1 MTSVFLPRWQSLK
14 TRVTLLTLVLFLLG
28 VWSLAF
34 YASRM
39 LQREM
44 SEVLGE
50 QQFSTTRI
58 IAAQLDGELSSRIK
72 SLEAVSALIKPET
85 MSDPEALQ
93 AFLEYRATL
102 LKIFNGGIRIAA
114 KDGRVLAAAPM
125 LPSLIGVDVSARD
138 YIRAALQEGRSS
150 IGAPVIAVAQKVP
163 IVSIAAP
170 IRGAEGEVI
179 GVLFGVIRLG
189 ADNFFDTVTDAQKGL
204 GASYL
209 VIAPQHGVF
218 VTASDKSRVMAPLP
232 APGVN
237 PMHDRYMTGYEGY
250 GVAVNSRGIEELS
263 AAARIPSAG
272 WFLASVL
279 PTSAAFAPLLEM
291 QRSLIIA
298 AAVLSVLAGLLVWL
312 TLSRLLRWHLA
323 PMLETTARLTSLSE
337 SSELPAALPV
347 KGNDEIAELLTA
359 FNRLIQSMV
368 AREVELRDSQA
379 NVARYAAELENTHA
393 QLRGLVKNLP
403 DLVWMKNAEGV
414 YLACNPRFERFA
426 GRSEAELIGHTDA
439 DFMPPEA
446 AEHLRSAHRL
456 ALTAPGEIVT
466 EDWITFADG
475 HQELLE
481 ITRVPLLDGSGVPIG
496 VLGIGHDITE
506 RKRTEDELRQHRD
519 HLEDLVARRTEAL
532 SVAKEAAEAASR
544 AKSAFLA
551 NMSHEIRTP
560 LNAISGMAHLLRRS
574 GLSAEQKVRLDKL
587 EAAGKHLLEVINAVL
602 DLSKIEA
609 GKFVLDTVD
618 FAPASLFENVHSM
631 LLAKAEAK
639 GLQLICEPLPP
650 LPQLSG
656 DPTRLQQALL
666 NYAGNAIKF
675 TDQGS
680 VRLCLTVLD
689 EDADSVGL
697 RFEVRDTG
705 IGIDAATLARL
716 FSAFE
721 QADNSITRKYG
732 GTGLGL
738 AITRRLAL
746 AMGGDAGAE
755 SVPGQGSYFWF
766 TVRLARASAP
776 AGLAQ
781 GHVPNAEQQ
790 LRERYTGT
798 RVLLVEDEPI
808 NREIG
813 EMLLTDAGFDVE
825 LAEDGQVAVEKF
837 ADEPYSLILMDMQM
851 PRMDGLAA
859 THAIRALP
867 AGAGVPIIAMTA
879 NAFVE
884 DRARCMAAG
893 MNDFI
898 AKPVDPQA
906 LYELLLR
913 VLVQRDSAT

>member
-1 MTSVFLPRWQSLK
+1 MSVSLPRWQSLK

-28 VWSLAF
+28 VWSLAI

-44 SEVLGE
+44 SQVLGE

-58 IAAQLDGELSSRIK
+58 IAAQLDGELVSR
-72 SLEAVSALIKPET
+72 LEALASIAPLVTSAMILD
-85 MSDPEALQ
+85 SDELNR
-93 AFLEYRATL
+93 FLEKRKAL
-102 LKIFNGGIRIAA
+102 LKLFSGGIRITDENAIVR
-114 KDGRVLAAAPM
+114 GVAPFVANGV
-125 LPSLIGVDVSARD
+125 GVDLSDRD
-138 YIRAALQEGRSS
+138 YIRAALKGRAT
-150 IGAPVIAVAQKVP
+150 IGEPVIGRALKVP
-163 IVSIAAP
+163 IISIAVP
-170 IRGAEGEVI
+170 IRDALGEHI
-179 GVLFGVIRLG
+179 GVLFGIVRLG
-189 ADNFFDTVTDAQKGL
+189 SGSFFDTVTDAQKGP
-204 GASYL
+204 GANYL

-218 VTASDKSRVMAPLP
+218 VTASDKSRVMSPLP
-232 APGVN
+232 AHGVN
-237 PMHDRYMTGYEGY
+237 AMHDRYMAGYEGY
-250 GVAVNSRGIEELS
+250 GVAVNSRGVEELS

-279 PTSAAFAPLLEM
+279 PTSTAFAPLAEM
-291 QRSLIIA
+291 QRNLMIA
-298 AAVLSVLAGLLVWL
+298 AAVLSLLAGLLVWS

-337 SSELPAALPV
+337 SSELPAPLPV

-359 FNRLIQSMV
+359 FNRLIQTMV

-379 NVARYAAELENTHA
+379 SVARYAAELENTHA

-414 YLACNPRFERFA
+414 YLACNPRFERFI
-426 GRSEAELIGHTDA
+426 GRPEAELIGHTDA
-439 DFMPPEA
+439 DFMPPEV
-446 AEHLRSAHRL
+446 AEHLRSAHHL
-456 ALTAPGEIVT
+456 ALTAPGEIVS

-481 ITRVPLLDGSGVPIG
+481 MTRVPLLDGSGSPIG
-496 VLGIGHDITE
+496 VLGIGHDITQ
-506 RKRTEDELRQHRD
+506 RKRIEDELRQHRD
-519 HLEDLVARRTEAL
+519 HLEELVARRTEAL

-574 GLSAEQKVRLDKL
+574 GLSAEQNVRLDKL
-587 EAAGKHLLEVINAVL
+587 EAAGTHLLEVINAVL

-609 GKFVLDTVD
+609 GKFVLDAVD
-618 FAPASLFENVHSM
+618 FAPPRLFENVHSM
-631 LLAKAEAK
+631 LHARAEAK
-639 GLQLICEPLPP
+639 GLSFVCEPLPP
-650 LPQLSG
+650 LPMLSG

-675 TDQGS
+675 TEQGG
-680 VRLCLTVLD
+680 VRLGLTVLE
-689 EDADSVGL
+689 EDADSVEL

-705 IGIDAATLARL
+705 IGIDASTLARL

-766 TVRLARASAP
+766 TVRLARAAAP

-837 ADEPYSLILMDMQM
+837 ANEPFALVLMDMQM

-859 THAIRALP
+859 TQAIRALP

-913 VLVQRDSAT
+913 VLAQRDSAT

>member
-1 MTSVFLPRWQSLK
+1 MSVHLPRWQSLK

-39 LQREM
+39 LQSEM
-44 SEVLGE
+44 SQVLGE

-58 IAAQLDGELSSRIK
+58 IAAQMDGELVSR
-72 SLEAVSALIKPET
+72 LEALASIAPLITLE
-85 MSDPEALQ
+85 MIRDGDELNR
-93 AFLEYRATL
+93 FLEKRLAL
-102 LKIFNGGIRIAA
+102 LKLFSGGIRITDENAIVR
-114 KDGRVLAAAPM
+114 GVAPFVA
-125 LPSLIGVDVSARD
+125 SGVGVDLSERD
-138 YIRAALQEGRSS
+138 YIKAALKEGRSAV
-150 IGAPVIAVAQKVP
+150 GEPVIARALKVP
-163 IVSIAAP
+163 IVSIAVP
-170 IRGAEGEVI
+170 IRNAGGEPV
-179 GVLFGVIRLG
+179 GVLFGIIRLG
-189 ADNFFDTVTDAQKGL
+189 SGSFFDTVTDAQKGP

-237 PMHDRYMTGYEGY
+237 TMHDRYMTGYEGY

-263 AAARIPSAG
+263 AASRIPSAG
-272 WFLASVL
+272 WFLVSVL
-279 PTSAAFAPLLEM
+279 PTSVAFAPLLEM
-291 QRSLIIA
+291 QRNLIIA
-298 AAVLSVLAGLLVWL
+298 ATVLSVLAGLLVWF

-323 PMLETTARLTSLSE
+323 PTLETTARLTSLSE
-337 SSELPAALPV
+337 SSELPVALPV

-414 YLACNPRFERFA
+414 YLACNPRFEHFA
-426 GRSEAELIGHTDA
+426 GRSEAELIGHADA

-446 AEHLRSAHRL
+446 AEHLRAAHRL
-456 ALTAPGEIVT
+456 ALTAPGEIVS

-481 ITRVPLLDGSGVPIG
+481 MTRVPLLDGSGTTIG
-496 VLGIGHDITE
+496 VLGIGHDITG
-506 RKRTEDELRQHRD
+506 RKRTEDELREHRD
-519 HLEDLVARRTEAL
+519 HLEELIARRTEAL

-574 GLSAEQKVRLDKL
+574 GLSPEQNVRLDKL
-587 EAAGKHLLEVINAVL
+587 EAAGTHLLEVINAVL

-639 GLQLICEPLPP
+639 GLQLVCEPLPP
-650 LPQLSG
+650 LPKLSG

-675 TDQGS
+675 TEQGS
-680 VRLCLTVLD
+680 VRLGLKVLD
-689 EDADSVGL
+689 DDADSVEL

-705 IGIDAATLARL
+705 IGIDSATLARL

-766 TVRLARASAP
+766 TVRLARAAVP
-776 AGLAQ
+776 AGGMLQ
-781 GHVPNAEQQ
+781 GQVPGGEQQ
-790 LRERYTGT
+790 LRQRYAGT

-837 ADEPYSLILMDMQM
+837 ADEPFALILMDMQM

-859 THAIRALP
+859 TQAIRALP
-867 AGAGVPIIAMTA
+867 GGADVPIIAMTA

-884 DRARCMAAG
+884 DRARCLAAG

-898 AKPVDPQA
+898 AKPVDPEV

-913 VLVQRDSAT
+913 VLAGTEPAA